1 MCDNFERALRGY
13 KSRLTIKTRSGL
25 DPRRTN
31 RHSNLSDERIAIL
44 VNDMLNDFIKGA
56 LKSDRASKII
66 SSIKDL
72 ISVARTKD
80 IPVFYCNDEHL
91 ENDPELEIWG
101 PHSMRGTEGS
111 KVIPEL
117 KPEPRDL
124 IVPKRFYG
132 SFDSTNLD
140 TLLKESYN
148 GKGITTLIITGIHT
162 HICVKHTSYGAF
174 IRGYNIVIPEDAVN
188 AFTKEDHESGLSYI
202 KNNYGAQLM
211 RTSEIIEKLTQ
222 DGS

>member
-1 MCDNFERALRGY
+1 M
-13 KSRLTIKTRSGL
+13 
-25 DPRRTN
+25 DPRRTD

-66 SSIKDL
+66 PSIKDL
-72 ISVARTKD
+72 ITIARTKG
-80 IPVFYCNDEHL
+80 IPVFYCSDEHL
-91 ENDPELEIWG
+91 ENDPELRIWG
-101 PHSMRGTEGS
+101 SHSMRGTKGS

-117 KPEPRDL
+117 KPESRDHV
-124 IVPKRFYG
+124 VPKRFYG

-174 IRGYNIVIPEDAVN
+174 IRGYNIIIPEDAVN

-211 RTSEIIEKLTQ
+211 RTSEIIKKLTQ
-222 DGS
+222 DVS

>member
-1 MCDNFERALRGY
+1 M
-13 KSRLTIKTRSGL
+13 
-25 DPRRTN
+25 DPRRTD

-44 VNDMLNDFIKGA
+44 VNDMVTDFIKGA

-72 ISVARTKD
+72 ICVARTKG

-91 ENDPELEIWG
+91 ESDPELKIWG
-101 PHSMRGTEGS
+101 PHSMKGTEGS

-117 KPEPRDL
+117 KPEPRDHV
-124 IVPKRFYG
+124 VPKRFYN
-132 SFDSTNLD
+132 SFDSTSLD

-202 KNNYGAQLM
+202 KNNYGAQIM
-211 RTSEIIEKLTQ
+211 RTSEIIKKLT
-222 DGS
+222 

>member
-1 MCDNFERALRGY
+1 M
-13 KSRLTIKTRSGL
+13 

>member
-1 MCDNFERALRGY
+1 MCDNFDCSALRGY

-211 RTSEIIEKLTQ
+211 RTSEIIKNLT
-222 DGS
+222 

>member
-1 MCDNFERALRGY
+1 MEN
-13 KSRLTIKTRSGL
+13 KSRSDL
-25 DPRRTN
+25 DPRGTD

-66 SSIKDL
+66 PSIKDL
-72 ISVARTKD
+72 IYVARTKG

-91 ENDPELEIWG
+91 KNDPELKIWG
-101 PHSMRGTEGS
+101 IHSMKGTEGS

-117 KPEPRDL
+117 KPKPHDR

-174 IRGYNIVIPEDAVN
+174 IRGYNIIIPEDAVN

-202 KNNYGAQLM
+202 KNTYGAQLM
-211 RTSEIIEKLTQ
+211 RTSEIIEKLVQ
-222 DGS
+222 DDS